1 MNIRTTSGCG
11 RIVKRTLADGTKS
24 YSFSV
29 VRNIRLH
36 GRPSHIDLAKIGT
49 FRESEFPERSEEFW
63 SRVEKTLAD
72 LVKTNK
78 LWNNDADKVR
88 KQFSK
93 IIPRTIAPAVAK
105 TVDVT
110 ETNYEIMQSLISKIE
125 GEKARRKLAE
135 SGISL

>member
-11 RIVKRTLADGTKS
+11 RIVKRTLADGSKS
-24 YSFSV
+24 FTFSV

-49 FRESEFPERSEEFW
+49 FRESDFPARAEEFW
-63 SRVEKTLAD
+63 SRVEETLAN
-72 LVKTNK
+72 LVKANQ
-78 LWNNDADKVR
+78 LWKNDADKVR
-88 KQFSK
+88 NQFSK
-93 IIPRTIAPAVAK
+93 ILPRPIPSVAK

>member
-49 FRESEFPERSEEFW
+49 FRESDFPARTEEFW
-63 SRVEKTLAD
+63 SRVDETLAD
-72 LVKTNK
+72 LVKTNQ
-78 LWNNDADKVR
+78 LWKNDADKVR
-88 KQFSK
+88 NQFSK
-93 IIPRTIAPAVAK
+93 VIPRPAPSVAK

>member
-1 MNIRTTSGCG
+1 MYMRTTSGCG
-11 RIVKRTLADGTKS
+11 RIVKRTLADGSRS

-49 FRESEFPERSEEFW
+49 FRESDFPARGEEFW
-63 SRVEKTLAD
+63 ELVDETLAD
-72 LVKTNK
+72 LVKTNQ

-110 ETNYEIMQSLISKIE
+110 ETNYEIMQSLITKIE
-125 GEKARRKLAE
+125 GEKAILKLEE
-135 SGISL
+135 SGINL